1 MSLNSSFIPSA
12 VVTIDT
18 EDVYKFIEDESQLG
32 ALNDPDALYNSM
44 FFSPGFGA
52 ASAGWQGYFAGSGRF
67 AWIYPGATTTMSY
80 ENGTTT
86 TYENSAQIIGDFTG
100 VTDGESFYQT
110 FCTGPVPTPTTT
122 STPSS
127 TSTSTSSSSSAL
139 VTATGYPVP
148 VVITKD
154 EIVSG
159 YYLPSDPS
167 VAVLSMLAFESE
179 SPAEFQAVMQTFI
192 ADAVAAGKTKL
203 IIDLAANG
211 GGYILQGYD
220 AFRQLFPQI
229 EQDGFTRYRDS
240 EALRVMAEQFSS
252 VIPANYSPAT
262 ASDEIINIYESTP
275 DYRYDLDLKDMHFR
289 SEEQKFDPRMFMGDN
304 FTSIIRWDLNDPLT
318 TINATYGLGMEITG
332 YGSRRNFTQ
341 PFAAENIIMVSLDL
355 GHVSS
360 IPFDVLTRSTALRR
374 LLR

>member
-1 MSLNSSFIPSA
+1 MSLNSSFVPSA
-12 VVTIDT
+12 LVTIDG
-18 EDVYKFIEDESQLG
+18 EDVYKFIENYSQLG
-32 ALNDPDALYNSM
+32 AINDPDALYNSM

-67 AWIYPGATTTMSY
+67 AWIYPGATTTISY
-80 ENGTTT
+80 ENSTTT
-86 TYENSAQIIGDFTG
+86 VYENSARVIGNFTG

-110 FCTGPVPTPTTT
+110 FCTGPTPTAAAASAPTTT
-122 STPSS
+122 STS
-127 TSTSTSSSSSAL
+127 TSTAL
-139 VTATGYPVP
+139 VTATGYPLP

-167 VAVLSMLAFESE
+167 VAVLSLLAFESE

-229 EQDGFTRYRDS
+229 VQDGFTRYRDS
-240 EALRVMAEQFSS
+240 EALRVMGEQFSS

-275 DYRYDLDLKDMHFR
+275 DYRYDLDLEDKHFR
-289 SEEQKFDPRMFMGDN
+289 SEEQKFHPRTFMGDN

-318 TINATYGLGMEITG
+318 TINETYGLGMEITG

-341 PFAAENIIMVSLDL
+341 PFAAENIVMVSLNPGMSL
-355 GHVSS
+355 R
-360 IPFDVLTRSTALRR
+360 VLLDELINGTALRW